1 MELIGTGMK
10 KIYKYAALV
19 CASTAVAISCVEENL
34 EPVIPALDGDEIVFG
49 VRAGFEDSKPGTK
62 TVYTGNS
69 YTLYY
74 DKDGK
79 LVSDEVEGG
88 SKRTFEGINWV
99 ENDKIEIFSPQAE
112 NPIASESRPN
122 STHYVVTNLNDNEA
136 ADENGVL
143 KHFAKLMNVG
153 GAGLRWNGDVA
164 HDFYAM
170 YPSSEMFRIAGEN
183 GTPGEIPVTISSGI
197 KMGRHETSNKI
208 SVFGIIPTSQ
218 QPKSIKKPTEEYNGY
233 IAEPDMDYAY
243 MVAKTTGITRESA
256 AVRLSFVPI
265 VTAVEIELE
274 NVSGESLS
282 IGEIKVASTK
292 QISGG
297 FTVNLEDW
305 TNKPYPDC
313 TNITMNIPEG
323 ETDEIQITTRQE
335 IDGTYQPISLS
346 NGQTLKFT
354 VFLLPGADIADLIV
368 RVSSQGVGYTS
379 RNLIGANIK
388 KNLKT
393 RITGLHLPKK
403 EDFNN
408 SGNEWMEQ
416 LPLETQ
422 MKALSLPGTGG
433 SFTYNINEET
443 IPSGTKVEW
452 YKQQTLDFEAQWE
465 QGIRVFEIVSEV
477 GWESGWLGGD
487 VINLASSAIRC
498 NKQPI
503 NDIGNVNG
511 VSYGNTV
518 GDAYRCILRQIQEY
532 PTETAVVIL
541 TYQPLSNNPSRNAT
555 YYAQSLDMMLNTLK
569 TEGFTD
575 MLDVTYSP
583 ALTME
588 KAKGHLMTIVRIT
601 QNDENDGGTFSAASN
616 ALNTQN
622 VLLVDGCGTG
632 KDKWGAR
639 GYKITQNKASF
650 VQGAMSDPGL
660 FQPNRLGWDPNNK
673 QYTNNE
679 KNVILAPDISN
690 EISSNNNLNLG
701 LSTTSRPSSLDATR
715 TGYDVFGSYVEEFMT
730 KENTY
735 IFSNNSNTYSI
746 PTVSGSTIAVTR
758 PTLNNSETLN
768 FGYDTNA
775 GYICWFQEWSRVV
788 KTNTFLNGNTWT
800 DTFNGYSQS
809 YTPIYWFESYTEK
822 LSNIITTFDMAISGN
837 YTNNENQANN
847 YVFINSLCGYLVDQT
862 IPDSTIPSVGGA
874 YGGAAGNIKG
884 LSDDLNPAFYNHVVN
899 SGMESKTGPTGI
911 ILMDYVSDEE
921 SAGGSYYLPG
931 AIIANNSKFDNNNI
945 GGGLGDGVAGD
956 KVIPF

>member
-74 DKDGK
+74 DKDGNP
-79 LVSDEVEGG
+79 VSEKVEDG
-88 SKRTFEGINWV
+88 SERTFEGINWV

-153 GAGLRWNGDVA
+153 GAGLRWNGDGK

-183 GTPGEIPVTISSGI
+183 GTPGEIPATISSGI
-197 KMGRHETSNKI
+197 KMGRHETSKKI

-282 IGEIKVASTK
+282 IGEIKVASNK

-305 TNKPYPDC
+305 TNNPYPDC

-403 EDFNN
+403 EEFNN

-416 LPLETQ
+416 LPLEAQ

-443 IPSGTKVEW
+443 IPSGTKVDW
-452 YKQQTLDFEAQWE
+452 YKQQTLDFETQWE

-477 GWESGWLGGD
+477 GWDPGWLGGD
-487 VINLASSAIRC
+487 VIDLASSEIRC

-518 GDAYRCILRQIQEY
+518 GDAYRCILRHLQIY

-569 TEGFTD
+569 NEGFSD

-588 KAKGHLMTIVRIT
+588 NAKGHLMTIVRIT
-601 QNDENDGGTFSAASN
+601 QNDENDGGTFSTASSE
-616 ALNTQN
+616 LEGQN
-622 VLLVDGCGTG
+622 VLLIDGCGTA
-632 KDKWGAR
+632 KDRWGAR
-639 GYKITQNKASF
+639 GYKTTSQSKYWTRQAIRSWGRWTWDDKSYTGDSTQNPLDYTLD
-650 VQGAMSDPGL
+650 MSNTP
-660 FQPNRLGWDPNNK
+660 
-673 QYTNNE
+673 T
-679 KNVILAPDISN
+679 VDIITDEGVLQSGG
-690 EISSNNNLNLG
+690 I
-701 LSTTSRPSSLDATR
+701 RK
-715 TGYDVFGSYVEEFMT
+715 GYDKTTDFVESFMT
-730 KENTY
+730 EGY
-735 IFSNNSNTYSI
+735 IFNDGSNTYSK
-746 PTVSGSTIAVTR
+746 SGTSISR
-758 PTLNNSETLN
+758 PALNSATALN
-768 FGYDTNA
+768 FAFQTNA
-775 GYICWFQEWSRVV
+775 GYNCWFQEWSRVV

-800 DTFNGYSQS
+800 DTFNGYSQT

-956 KVIPF
+956 PVIPF

>member
-1 MELIGTGMK
+1 MELIGMGMK

-74 DKDGK
+74 DKEGK
-79 LVSDEVEGG
+79 PVSEKVEGG
-88 SKRTFEGINWV
+88 SERTFEGINWV

-122 STHYVVTNLNDNEA
+122 STHYVVTNLIDNEV

-153 GAGLRWNGDVA
+153 GAGLRWNGDEE

-183 GTPGEIPVTISSGI
+183 GTPGEIPTTISSGI

-282 IGEIKVASTK
+282 IGEIKVASK
-292 QISGG
+292 EQISGG

-305 TNKPYPDC
+305 TDKPYPVC

-443 IPSGTKVEW
+443 IPSGTKVDW

-477 GWESGWLGGD
+477 GWDSGLLGGGE
-487 VINLASSAIRC
+487 VINLASSAICC

-503 NDIGNVNG
+503 NDIGKVG
-511 VSYGNTV
+511 EYTYDNTV
-518 GDAYRCILRQIQEY
+518 GAAYRCILRQLQKY

-541 TYQPLSNNPSRNAT
+541 TYQPLSNNPSRNAR

-569 TEGFTD
+569 TEGFSD
-575 MLDVTYSP
+575 MLDETYSP

-588 KAKGHLMTIVRIT
+588 NAKGHLMTIVRIT
-601 QNDENDGGTFSAASN
+601 QNDENDGGTFDAASSEL
-616 ALNTQN
+616 AEQN

-639 GYKITQNKASF
+639 GYKINKYSKYF
-650 VQGAMSDPGL
+650 WSKSWNNGFFGIGA
-660 FQPNRLGWDPNNK
+660 GWGSAVYSGEFENLSGE
-673 QYTNNE
+673 Y
-679 KNVILAPDISN
+679 AMDISN
-690 EISSNNNLNLG
+690 NADNFI
-701 LSTTSRPSSLDATR
+701 LSETSREKQ
-715 TGYDVFGSYVEEFMT
+715 TGYAAVGGYVEYYMDEDF
-730 KENTY
+730 
-735 IFSNNSNTYSI
+735 IFTNSDTYSTIGEYQETLSVSRPNPKI
-746 PTVSGSTIAVTR
+746 PT
-758 PTLNNSETLN
+758 NLN
-768 FGYDTNA
+768 FGYSTNA
-775 GYICWFQEWSRVV
+775 GYNCWFQEWSRVV
-788 KTNTFLNGNTWT
+788 KTNTFLDGNTWT
-800 DTFNGYSQS
+800 DTFNGFSQS

-847 YVFINSLCGYLVDQT
+847 YVFINSLCGYLVDKT

-899 SGMESKTGPTGI
+899 SGMENKTGPTGI
-911 ILMDYVSDEE
+911 ILMDYVSDKE
-921 SAGGSYYLPG
+921 SDGGSHYLPG

-956 KVIPF
+956 PVIPF